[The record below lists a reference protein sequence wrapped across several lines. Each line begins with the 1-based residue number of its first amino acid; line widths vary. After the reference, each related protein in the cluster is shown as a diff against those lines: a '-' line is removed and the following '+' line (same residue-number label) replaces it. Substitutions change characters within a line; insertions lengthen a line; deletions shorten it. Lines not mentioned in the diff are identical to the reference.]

1 MSEVMSQSKFRSIV
15 EIDNGSILKNIDTEL
30 ERVMLNIDDINTD
43 EKKREITVKLEITP
57 LKDRKQVAVK
67 ANAVSKLRP
76 AKQTEVSLFNVR
88 EQTDN
93 GTINVL
99 QEITNA
105 PVGQLNIDGDI
116 QEAPAPIKIGIVGI
130 EE

>member
-1 MSEVMSQSKFRSIV
+1 MSEVMSKNKFRSIV

-30 ERVMLNIDDINTD
+30 ERVMLNINDINTD
-43 EKKREITVKLEITP
+43 EKKREITIKLEVTP

-67 ANAVSKLRP
+67 ANVVSKLRP
-76 AKQTEVSLFNVR
+76 AKQTEVTLFNVR

-93 GTINVL
+93 GPINVL

-105 PVGQLNIDGDI
+105 PVGQLNIDGEI
-116 QEAPAPIKIGIVGI
+116 KEAPAPIKIGILGV
-130 EE
+130 E